1 MKKWHYYFLIGL
13 LFVSFIDF
21 SNLINDF
28 YGVKGWI
35 EEKFKSKE
43 LIAAN
48 KYSQIEDEAVK
59 FYGECDYVS
68 ELNLKSYSTPISIEE
83 IKWKINSLSDN
94 DKIKLKSIIKELLTA
109 KFKYYNYSYNCLE
122 NYLAY
127 GKYESKNNIGFDM
140 LEHMEMVD
148 SSIAIEKQLLYF
160 QSDKL
165 SLEELINKKKEIS
178 KKENIKM
185 VDELMKNRY
194 HLMKSL
200 LFEYE
205 LIYKSS
211 YFELFNEK
219 LNFNGV

>member
-13 LFVSFIDF
+13 LFISFIDF

-28 YGVKGWI
+28 IGVKGWI

-48 KYSQIEDEAVK
+48 NYTQIEHKTIRFFDD
-59 FYGECDYVS
+59 CDFAS
-68 ELNLKSYSTPISIEE
+68 GLNLKSHSKPISIEE
-83 IKWKINSLSDN
+83 IKWKINSLSDD
-94 DKIKLKSIIKELLTA
+94 DKIKLKSIIKKLLIS

-122 NYLAY
+122 NYLTY
-127 GKYESKNNIGFDM
+127 GKYESKNNIDFYM
-140 LEHMEMVD
+140 FEHLEILD
-148 SSIAIEKQLLYF
+148 SYYAIENQLLYF

-165 SLEELINKKKEIS
+165 SFGELINKKKKIS
-178 KKENIKM
+178 TKENINI
-185 VDELMKNRY
+185 VNELMKNRY
-194 HLMKSL
+194 DLMKRL

-205 LIYKSS
+205 LIYKSC

-219 LNFNGV
+219 LNFNAV